1 MMDLSHVH
9 SSCHHLFELGDQ
21 ERARACLKD
30 FFIPHPS
37 AERLFK
43 KMDMIMSMPRKVVAP
58 CLLCLGQGG
67 AGKTTAVEEL
77 QRRNAT
83 SLNRIAFVTMH
94 QNADNLGLKEL
105 FLAEMGLDTSRRARQ
120 SRRISPELQYI
131 IKSENIKAIVIDE
144 VHDALTLSPFQRKIN
159 LSLLKN
165 LSGTTYGLS
174 VFAFGVPDAARFLRE
189 DPQLAR
195 RYAVHNLESW
205 ENGQDFRNF
214 VFSYIHRLPLKKP
227 TDFRDQN
234 LCLAIIEKSL
244 GITDNIVKIL
254 QASAWAAIADGSER
268 ITLNHIQEVE
278 EIMAQELGL
287 SLQGLEQVRM
297 DREYT

>member
-1 MMDLSHVH
+1 MHC
-9 SSCHHLFELGDQ
+9 SCHHLFELSDQ
-21 ERARACLKD
+21 DRARACLKD
-30 FFIPHPS
+30 IFIHHSS

-43 KMDMIMSMPRKVVAP
+43 KMDTIMSMPRKVVAP
-58 CLLCLGQGG
+58 CLLCLGKGG
-67 AGKTTAVEEL
+67 AGKTSTIEEL
-77 QRRNAT
+77 HRRNAT
-83 SLNRIAFVTMH
+83 SKNRIVTVTMH

-105 FLAEMGLDTSRRARQ
+105 ILAEMGVDTSRRARQ
-120 SRRISPELQYI
+120 TRRISPELQHV

-214 VFSYIHRLPLKKP
+214 VFSYIHRLPLKRP
-227 TDFRDQN
+227 TDFRDQD

-268 ITLNHIQEVE
+268 IMLQHIHDVE
-278 EIMAQELGL
+278 EIMAQELGT

-297 DREYT
+297 ETECY

>member
-1 MMDLSHVH
+1 MHC
-9 SSCHHLFELGDQ
+9 SCHRLFELSDQ
-21 ERARACLKD
+21 DRARACLKD
-30 FFIPHPS
+30 IFIHHPS

-43 KMDMIMSMPRKVVAP
+43 KMDTIMSMPRKVVAP
-58 CLLCLGQGG
+58 CLLCLGKGG
-67 AGKTTAVEEL
+67 AGKTSTIEEL
-77 QRRNAT
+77 HRRNAT
-83 SLNRIAFVTMH
+83 SKNRIVTVTMH

-105 FLAEMGLDTSRRARQ
+105 ILAEMGVDTSRRARQ
-120 SRRISPELQYI
+120 TRRISPEIQHV

-165 LSGTTYGLS
+165 LSGATYGLS

-214 VFSYIHRLPLKKP
+214 VFSYIHRLPLKRP
-227 TDFRDQN
+227 TDFRDQD

-268 ITLNHIQEVE
+268 ITLQHIHDVE
-278 EIMAQELGL
+278 EIMAQELGT
-287 SLQGLEQVRM
+287 SLQGLKQVRM
-297 DREYT
+297 EAECY